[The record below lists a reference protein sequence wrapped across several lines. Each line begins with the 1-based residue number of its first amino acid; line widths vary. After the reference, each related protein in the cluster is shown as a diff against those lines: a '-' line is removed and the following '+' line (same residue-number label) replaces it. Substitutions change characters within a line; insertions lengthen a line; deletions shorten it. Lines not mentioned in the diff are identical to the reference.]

1 MVNTKTQSQT
11 NQSSLTDAD
20 IAQLIE
26 QASNVIVPLSPIS
39 IFAARHPWVN
49 LEDKNFKHV
58 VRWLDNTR
66 DVDIYPGTKT
76 IKQAYHNGEISDA
89 ILEDKLSQWLNTND
103 SKLST
108 AEKYRYCTGALK
120 FEDLSKDIV
129 QTVKQSEIAPVSLSE
144 LMDETHIVRSMPPRS
159 KHIKYKNP
167 HTYLQLLDY
176 HVIKWCKLYLDEN
189 QSSWTLPNREQGFFY
204 AWKKLVVHDP
214 ALSKTER
221 QTLAALP
228 NNPYEVIAE
237 ALTSLDIP
245 EASRQGYLESHLL
258 ALPGWAGMLLWQMEQ
273 THKKSRLI
281 TEYLAI
287 RLALEWSFINP
298 YLPVETTRPLPRRSL
313 QTLVSEWC
321 EWGGLAVT
329 DWQQMSLEQQQEYLK
344 FALAF
349 DDKTRRQMWLEAWE
363 ETYENQLKEQLLTDN
378 QDQLKNQVKAQL
390 AFCIDVRSEQ
400 FRSQLEN
407 AGPFETIGIA
417 GFYGLPIA
425 SAKLG
430 SNHSHASLPVMN
442 APQHKIKEY
451 ARPHEMK
458 TYHERKNS
466 ISALIYT
473 FKKMKQNVL
482 PSLLL
487 PELTGSWLSAQMLS
501 RTFLPRPIGR
511 FIHKFYARWLQK
523 PKTSLTLSHDKFGVE
538 EGLPVGFS
546 TQEQIEYVHQAL
558 KLMGLT
564 ESFAPLVVFCGH
576 GSQSANNPYASSL
589 DCGAC
594 GGAASGFNAKV
605 LAMLCNLPEVRKG
618 LSEAGVNI
626 PTETVFTAAEH
637 NTSVDNLTWIYLPTL
652 SREAKASYEHIE
664 QVMPQVS
671 KQANKQRMLTLPTL
685 KNNIA
690 HPEEEA
696 HRLAN
701 DWSEVRPEWGLARNA
716 SFIIAPRK
724 LTQNKDLAGR
734 AFLHNYDWQ
743 QDKDGSI
750 LGNIIAGPA
759 TVAQWINLQYYAS
772 TVAPHYY
779 GSGSKTT
786 QTVTGGIGV
795 MQGNAS
801 DLLTGL
807 PWQSVM
813 KSDFEAYHAPLRLL
827 IVIQAPN
834 AYIEQLLDANSDFQQ
849 KVTNGWLQLASIDSD
864 GTWQHWS

>member
-1 MVNTKTQSQT
+1 MVSTKTQTQT
-11 NQSSLTDAD
+11 TQTFLNETD
-20 IAQLIE
+20 IAQLIDS
-26 QASNVIVPLSPIS
+26 ASNVIVPLSPIS
-39 IFAARHPWVN
+39 IFAARHPWVK
-49 LEDKNFKHV
+49 LEDKDFKQV
-58 VRWLDNTR
+58 ARWLDNTR

-76 IKQAYHNGEISDA
+76 IMQAYRDGEISDT
-89 ILEDKLSQWLNTND
+89 ILEQKLKQWLDNNNRTLPLED
-103 SKLST
+103 
-108 AEKYRYCTGALK
+108 AYRYCTNVMKFDPLPKNIIKEIQHSQIEDVAL
-120 FEDLSKDIV
+120 DN
-129 QTVKQSEIAPVSLSE
+129 
-144 LMDETHIVRSMPPRS
+144 LMDEAQIVRSMPPRS

-176 HVIKWCKLYLDEN
+176 HVIKWCKLYLDDN

-204 AWKKLVVHDP
+204 AWKKLVIHDP
-214 ALSKTER
+214 ALSKAER
-221 QTLAALP
+221 QTLASLP
-228 NNPYEVIAE
+228 NEPHEMIAE
-237 ALTSLDIP
+237 TLTLLDIP
-245 EASRQGYLESHLL
+245 ETSRQGYLESHLL
-258 ALPGWAGMLLWQMEQ
+258 ALPGWAGMLLWRMEQ
-273 THKKSRLI
+273 THKKSYLI

-287 RLALEWSFINP
+287 RLALEWSFIKP
-298 YLPVETTRPLPRRSL
+298 YLPVETTRPIPQRSL
-313 QTLVSEWC
+313 ETLVGEWC
-321 EWGGLAVT
+321 HWGELTIVG
-329 DWQQMSLEQQQEYLK
+329 WQQLTLEQQQEYLK
-344 FALAF
+344 FALEF
-349 DDKTRRQMWLEAWE
+349 DSKTQRHIWLEAWE
-363 ETYENQLKEQLLTDN
+363 ETYEARLKEQLLTSD
-378 QDQLKNQVKAQL
+378 QDESGAKTEAQL

-430 SNHSHASLPVMN
+430 SDHSHASLPVMN
-442 APQHKIKEY
+442 TPQHKIKEY

-487 PELTGSWLSAQMLS
+487 PELTGSWLSVQMLS

-511 FIHKFYARWLQK
+511 CIHKFYSRCLQK
-523 PKTSLTLSHDKFGVE
+523 PKTSLTLSNDKFGVE

-546 TQEQIEYVHQAL
+546 TQEQIDYAHQAL

-564 ESFAPLVVFCGH
+564 EYFAPLVVFCGH

-605 LAMLCNLPEVRKG
+605 LAMLCNLPDVRTG
-618 LSEAGVNI
+618 LQNLGVNI
-626 PTETVFTAAEH
+626 PVETVFTAAEH
-637 NTSVDNLTWIYLPTL
+637 NTSVDNLAWIYLPTL
-652 SREAKASYEHIE
+652 SREAKAAYEHIE
-664 QVMPQVS
+664 QVMPKVS
-671 KQANKQRMLTLPTL
+671 KQANTQRMLTLPTL
-685 KNNIA
+685 KNNISN
-690 HPEEEA
+690 PEEEA
-696 HRLAN
+696 YRLAN

-724 LTQNKDLAGR
+724 LTQNKDLEGR
-734 AFLHNYDWQ
+734 AFLHNYDWR
-743 QDKDGSI
+743 QDSDGSI

-786 QTVTGGIGV
+786 QTITGGIGV

-827 IVIQAPN
+827 IVVQAPDS
-834 AYIEQLLDANSDFQQ
+834 YIEQLLSSNSDFKQ
-849 KVTNGWLQLASIDSD
+849 KVTNGWLQLASIGND
-864 GTWQHWS
+864 GIWKHW

>member
-1 MVNTKTQSQT
+1 MVSTKAQSQT
-11 NQSSLTDAD
+11 TQSSLNDTD
-20 IAQLIE
+20 IAKLIDS
-26 QASNVIVPLSPIS
+26 ASDVIVPLSPIS
-39 IFAARHPWVN
+39 IFAARHPWVK
-49 LEDKNFKHV
+49 LEYKNFEQI

-66 DVDIYPGTKT
+66 DVDIYPGIKT
-76 IKQAYHNGEISDA
+76 IKQAYDKGEIDDG
-89 ILEDKLSQWLNTND
+89 ILEEKLSNWLNENNN
-103 SKLST
+103 KLPL
-108 AEKYRYCTGALK
+108 EKAQRYCSNAMK
-120 FEDLSKDIV
+120 FEPLSKNIIQEVHRSNIDDV
-129 QTVKQSEIAPVSLSE
+129 ALSE
-144 LMDETHIVRSMPPRS
+144 LMEESQLVRSMPPRS

-214 ALSKTER
+214 ALSKAER
-221 QTLAALP
+221 QTLASFS
-228 NNPYEVIAE
+228 NNPYDVIAE
-237 ALTSLDIP
+237 ALALLAIP
-245 EASRQGYLESHLL
+245 ESSRQGYLESHLL

-273 THKKSRLI
+273 TYKKSHLI

-287 RLALEWSFINP
+287 RLALEWAFINS
-298 YLPVETTRPLPRRSL
+298 YLPIETTRPIPQRSL
-313 QTLVSEWC
+313 ETLISEWC
-321 EWGGLAVT
+321 QWGDVSI
-329 DWQQMSLEQQQEYLK
+329 DEWQQMSCEQQQDYLM
-344 FALAF
+344 FALKF
-349 DDKTRRQMWLEAWE
+349 DDKTRRHIWLEAWE
-363 ETYENQLKEQLLTDN
+363 ETYEIQLKAQLLEHN
-378 QDQLKNQVKAQL
+378 QDTANTTVEAQL

-430 SNHSHASLPVMN
+430 SDHSHASLPVMN

-466 ISALIYT
+466 ISSLIYT

-511 FIHKFYARWLQK
+511 VIHTFYARWLQK
-523 PKTSLTLSHDKFGVE
+523 PKTSLSLSHNQFGVE

-546 TQEQIEYVHQAL
+546 EQEQIDYAHQAL

-564 ESFAPLVVFCGH
+564 ENFAPLVVFCGH

-605 LAMLCNLPEVRKG
+605 LAMLCNLPDVRTG
-618 LSEAGVNI
+618 LQKLGVNI
-626 PTETVFTAAEH
+626 PAETVFTAAEH

-652 SREAKASYEHIE
+652 SREAKSSYEHIE
-664 QVMPQVS
+664 HVMPQVS
-671 KQANKQRMLTLPTL
+671 KQANKQRMLTMPTL

-701 DWSEVRPEWGLARNA
+701 DWSEIRPEWGLARNA

-724 LTQNKDLAGR
+724 LTQNKDLQGR

-743 QDKDGSI
+743 QDNDGII
-750 LGNIIAGPA
+750 LSNIIAGPA

-827 IVIQAPN
+827 IVVQAPD
-834 AYIEQLLDANSDFQQ
+834 AYIEQLLSNNSDFQQ

-864 GTWQHWS
+864 GTWKHW